1 MPRLVNLNTGDLEGP
16 GLVHGELQ
24 LAARQGSFMGL
35 SAHRDLIRFAEV
47 VRLPQ
52 AALTEHEIRAMVHKR
67 RLEAE
72 GRRRAGQMTLSRH
85 HRASARKH
93 TGTRKHNARPPSSC
107 AHVPANDEIRGG
119 KQEHLKE
126 SLGVTVARNHRRPDT
141 SHPSLSHV
149 ASDRMIIS
157 AQEHPY
163 PASVPLRT
171 PLRSK
176 HDKCMLNRLH
186 KVVQRRH
193 QSVLHLV

>member
-72 GRRRAGQMTLSRH
+72 GRRRAGQCR
-85 HRASARKH
+85 
-93 TGTRKHNARPPSSC
+93 
-107 AHVPANDEIRGG
+107 
-119 KQEHLKE
+119 
-126 SLGVTVARNHRRPDT
+126 
-141 SHPSLSHV
+141 SHV
-149 ASDRMIIS
+149 INVRVRANIQAHANTM
-157 AQEHPY
+157 P
-163 PASVPLRT
+163 PLPLTRART
-171 PLRSK
+171 CR
-176 HDKCMLNRLH
+176 
-186 KVVQRRH
+186 
-193 QSVLHLV
+193 